1 MLLRF
6 NWLGLAGGITVL
18 VVVVVSLFYP
28 WWQLEVGENLVTA
41 SVSPLNTS
49 FDVLGSGGFT
59 VPLLWAANL
68 VGVLTLLMSGV
79 VMVIYSLFPVKT
91 YSKTL
96 LCFAYKKPLYMVLS
110 FVIILF
116 VSAFL
121 IQALVHFEV
130 PLSGSVKSV
139 LPIPFVQGTTVSV
152 LISAG
157 FQWPFWL
164 AVIAAGLC
172 IAARIYHRRVVVASE
187 PDFAVADVSPPA
199 PSETEASEKSV

>member
-68 VGVLTLLMSGV
+68 VGVLTLLMSGI

-172 IAARIYHRRVVVASE
+172 IAARVYHRRVVVASE
-187 PDFAVADVSPPA
+187 PDFAVADVSPPV
-199 PSETEASEKSV
+199 PSVAEASEKSV